1 MFFINT
7 VVMKESKRIKQQ
19 EKNNLV
25 FFAMGEMYN
34 KQCLYA
40 ILSLINV
47 YEESLPN
54 WLHIYIYTDQ
64 PRLFSLL
71 ENQYEIN
78 IISVDENKVEE
89 WLLGKD
95 YFLIT
100 KISLVKE
107 FLISHSGNMIFVDTD
122 VIFKRKLDSTFRKVA
137 NGKYVLHLREEKLSS
152 PGNKHYVKT
161 FQNKK
166 FILESGRTISIDKKS
181 EMWNSGLIGISSDCI
196 DVVDDVLS
204 LCLQLLPHS
213 SSRFLE
219 QLSFSLVFKD
229 TGRLVGDPKIMVH
242 YWWKKSLF
250 NPIINEA
257 LKNTEVDL
265 KTLLSKVEALDPTNR
280 TKAKRLFYNLHPN
293 GLLRK
298 SIVKSSLL
306 FKTPIH

>member
-1 MFFINT
+1 
-7 VVMKESKRIKQQ
+7 MKESKGIGKQ

-40 ILSLINV
+40 ILSLINA
-47 YEESLPN
+47 YDESLPD

-71 ENQYEIN
+71 ENQYEMT
-78 IISVDENKVEE
+78 IISVDENRVEE
-89 WLLGKD
+89 WLLGTD
-95 YFLIT
+95 YFLIS

-137 NGKYVLHLREEKLSS
+137 SGRYVLHLREEKLSS
-152 PGNKHYVKT
+152 PGNKHYLET

-166 FILESGRTISIDKKS
+166 FILESGRTIGINKKS
-181 EMWNSGLIGISSDCI
+181 HMWNSGLIGISSDRI

-219 QLSFSLVFKD
+219 QLSFSLVFND
-229 TGRLVGDPKIMVH
+229 TGRLVGDPKLMVH
-242 YWWKKSLF
+242 YWWRKSLF
-250 NPIINEA
+250 NPVINEV
-257 LKNTEVDL
+257 LKNTKIDL
-265 KTLLSKVEALDPTNR
+265 KTLLYKVETLDPTNS
-280 TKAKRLFYNLHPN
+280 TNAKRFFYGLHPN

-298 SIVKSSLL
+298 SIVKTSLL
-306 FKTPIH
+306 FKAPIH